1 MARIVFYEKPRCVG
15 NARQRALLIRSGHE
29 LEVRDILSE
38 PWTADRLRPFFGG
51 RPVGE
56 WFNRSAPRV
65 KSGEVTPDELSEQE
79 ALTLMLQEPL
89 LIRRPLMQVGDQC
102 RAGFDMA
109 EVDAWV
115 GLAAEE
121 ASVTD
126 ACPRDTTERGSCA

>member
-38 PWTADRLRPFFGG
+38 RWTADRLRPFFGG

-121 ASVTD
+121 ASVKD